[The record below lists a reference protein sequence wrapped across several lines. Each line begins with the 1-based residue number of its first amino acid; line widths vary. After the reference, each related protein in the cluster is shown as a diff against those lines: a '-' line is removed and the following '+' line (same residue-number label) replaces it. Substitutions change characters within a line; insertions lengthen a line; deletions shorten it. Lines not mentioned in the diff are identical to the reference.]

1 MTDLNLEERQIT
13 IQIVLFTWIRRT
25 MYEYNIVVCQASSEP
40 KSEPLG
46 GTDLKIESTVN
57 AWYINID

>member
-1 MTDLNLEERQIT
+1 
-13 IQIVLFTWIRRT
+13 
-25 MYEYNIVVCQASSEP
+25 MYESNILVCQASSEP